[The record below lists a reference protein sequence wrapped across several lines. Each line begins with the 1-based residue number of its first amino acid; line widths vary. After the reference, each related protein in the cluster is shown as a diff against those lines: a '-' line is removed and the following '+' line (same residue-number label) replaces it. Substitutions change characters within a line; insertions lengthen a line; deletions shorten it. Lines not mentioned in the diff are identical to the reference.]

1 MRCHDAQWNVL
12 LIDFGGDEVSISKQD
27 VEHVANL
34 ARLKLTEEEKE
45 RFAEQL
51 GAILAFAGKLN
62 ELDTEQVPPT
72 SHAIPLKNVMREDE
86 TSPSLPRDVAL
97 KNAPVKENGQFKV
110 PAVLED

>member
-1 MRCHDAQWNVL
+1 
-12 LIDFGGDEVSISKQD
+12 
-27 VEHVANL
+27 
-34 ARLKLTEEEKE
+34 
-45 RFAEQL
+45 
-51 GAILAFAGKLN
+51 
-62 ELDTEQVPPT
+62 VPPT